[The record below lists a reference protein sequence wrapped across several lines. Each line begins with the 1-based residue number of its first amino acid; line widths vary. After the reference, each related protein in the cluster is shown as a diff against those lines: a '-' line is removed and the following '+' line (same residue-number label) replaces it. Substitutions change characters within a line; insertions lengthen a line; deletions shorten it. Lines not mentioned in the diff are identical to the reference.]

1 MMAAAARLKSPR
13 KIQWPAVVT
22 LAVAG
27 VVALRNI
34 YGIVQFMIH
43 RAIEGDFALYFVFA
57 RIGLRHGWGSLY
69 DLAAQRQEWHAF
81 GPTLFYPE
89 IYPPPLGWLVAP
101 FALLPFGLAL
111 TLWTLGLVIALLVT
125 WRLCMPARL
134 WTERAAHLAIALAL
148 PPVAFGLLL
157 GQVVVL
163 VAAAVA
169 CAWWLIRR
177 ERPFTGGLVL
187 ALIALKPQLAFLV
200 PLALLAGGRRRVF
213 AGWLTGSAAILALS
227 LMTLGVDGLLTYGHR
242 LFAAS
247 NTLGAFVVP
256 VQVTLSGILGGGMV
270 AHLAQLCVTAA
281 TLFFCWRR
289 RADGPEFPIA
299 AGVCASLLVTPF
311 VHTQD
316 LTMLLPAVW
325 LSLRT
330 TWSPFERALA
340 ISGYGAS
347 LLLATPLPLLLVLI
361 GWACSQLRMPTRVG
375 TVPSPDLA

>member
-1 MMAAAARLKSPR
+1 MTALNRFRSFR
-13 KIQWPAVVT
+13 DIQWPALLS

-27 VVALRNI
+27 FVALLNL
-34 YGIVQFMIH
+34 YGIVRFLIG
-43 RAIEGDFALYFVFA
+43 RAIEGDFALYYVFA

-101 FALLPFGLAL
+101 FALLPFGIALAV
-111 TLWTLGLVIALLVT
+111 WTLGLVIALVVT
-125 WRLCMPARL
+125 WQLCLPAKP
-134 WTERAAHLAIALAL
+134 WPERAAHLAIALAL
-148 PPVAFGLLL
+148 PPVAFGILL

-177 ERPFTGGLVL
+177 ERAFSAGLVL
-187 ALIALKPQLAFLV
+187 ALIALKPQLAFLL
-200 PLALLAGGRRRVF
+200 PLALLASGRRRLF
-213 AGWLTGSAAILALS
+213 AGWLTGSAAILAVS
-227 LMTLGVDGLLTYGHR
+227 LLTLGVDGLLTYGHR
-242 LFAAS
+242 LVDAS
-247 NTLGAFVVP
+247 STLEAFVVP
-256 VQVTLSGILGGGMV
+256 VQVTLSGLLGGGV
-270 AHLAQLCVTAA
+270 LAHVAQLCLTAA

-299 AGVCASLLVTPF
+299 AGLCASLLVTPF
-311 VHTQD
+311 VHAQD

-325 LSLRT
+325 LSMRT
-330 TWSPFERALA
+330 TWSPFERALG
-340 ISGYGAS
+340 ISGYAAS

-361 GWACSQLRMPTRVG
+361 GWAGSRLRIPVRAR
-375 TVPSPDLA
+375 TVPGADLV